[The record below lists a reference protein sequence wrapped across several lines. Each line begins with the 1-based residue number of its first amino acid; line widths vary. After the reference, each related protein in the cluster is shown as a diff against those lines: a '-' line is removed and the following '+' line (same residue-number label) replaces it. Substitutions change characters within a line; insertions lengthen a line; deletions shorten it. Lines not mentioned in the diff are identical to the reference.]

1 MTRSESPSERRRQPR
16 IRVHLPLKLTIQDR
30 TVNTR
35 IEDLSSS
42 GIRFHTPSPLPLL
55 TRVQIALEL
64 PHTGAAGEDA
74 SMAITGVV
82 VRCDRAE
89 ADRQSPYDTA
99 IYFEDLSERAR
110 GQLSQFVSTQ
120 A

>member
-1 MTRSESPSERRRQPR
+1 MTRSERRRQPR

-30 TVNTR
+30 TVTTR
-35 IEDLSSS
+35 IEDLSCS
-42 GIRFHTPSPLPLL
+42 GIRFRTPAPLPLL

-64 PHTGAAGEDA
+64 PHSGGGGEDA

-89 ADRQSPYDTA
+89 TAEASPYDTA
-99 IYFEDLSERAR
+99 IYFEDLSDRAR
-110 GQLSQFVSTQ
+110 GQLSQFVSAQ

>member
-1 MTRSESPSERRRQPR
+1 MTRSERPSDRRRQPR
-16 IRVHLPLKLTIQDR
+16 IRVHLPLRLTIQDR
-30 TVNTR
+30 TVTTL

-42 GIRFHTPSPLPLL
+42 GIRFRTPAPLPLL

-64 PHTGAAGEDA
+64 PHSGPAGEDA

-82 VRCDRAE
+82 VRCDLAE
-89 ADRQSPYDTA
+89 ADQKSPYDTA

-110 GQLSQFVSTQ
+110 GQLAQFVSAQ